1 MEIILL
7 SKSSLKIKGKRASV
21 VLDPDSGIKGK
32 IAADA
37 IIVFPNVDSDTSKV
51 EEWRVCIRG
60 GGEYEVGGI
69 KISGVKNGK
78 HFVYK
83 LFIDGISVAFA
94 SFDSLEGLRD
104 ALSGQHILVLSVFEK
119 VDLSLI
125 ATLEPR
131 IVILYGEKAGEIPQ
145 KDDVVKAAKFV
156 ITKEKLPEKMETILL
171 Q

>member
-21 VLDPDSGIKGK
+21 VLDPDSSIKGK
-32 IAADA
+32 IAADG
-37 IIVFPNVDSDTSKV
+37 IIVFPNVDSDTTKV

-78 HFVYK
+78 HFAYK
-83 LFIDGISVAFA
+83 LFVDGISVACA

-104 ALSGQHILVLSVFEK
+104 ALSGQHILVLSVSEK

-145 KDDVVKAAKFV
+145 KDDVVKASKFV